1 MSIDVKVENFY
12 CIQQDRPPTLPRCEY
27 IMVHAEWKFFHQHA
41 RSVALSAIFDQHR
54 NGVQH
59 SVQDSINETRRKFRC
74 KKVGLDRTI
83 YPKCDFGT
91 EKDGLARRLKDARD
105 SASVYVGSE
114 ASEYLDREESVEKEL
129 SASEQVLVSAA
140 QRVRQLNAQLEHLHR
155 VLDVLKQK

>member
-1 MSIDVKVENFY
+1 MRGRWRLQQSLINTETECSMRFRIRSTKRDESSDAKRLGSIERS
-12 CIQQDRPPTLPRCEY
+12 IQN
-27 IMVHAEWKFFHQHA
+27 
-41 RSVALSAIFDQHR
+41 AISD
-54 NGVQH
+54 
-59 SVQDSINETRRKFRC
+59 IE
-74 KKVGLDRTI
+74 
-83 YPKCDFGT
+83 T
-91 EKDGLARRLKDARD
+91 EKDGLARRIKEARD

>member
-1 MSIDVKVENFY
+1 MRFRIRSARRDESSDAKRLGSIERS
-12 CIQQDRPPTLPRCEY
+12 IQN
-27 IMVHAEWKFFHQHA
+27 
-41 RSVALSAIFDQHR
+41 AISDIE
-54 NGVQH
+54 
-59 SVQDSINETRRKFRC
+59 S
-74 KKVGLDRTI
+74 
-83 YPKCDFGT
+83 

-140 QRVRQLNAQLEHLHR
+140 QRLRQLNAQLEHLHR